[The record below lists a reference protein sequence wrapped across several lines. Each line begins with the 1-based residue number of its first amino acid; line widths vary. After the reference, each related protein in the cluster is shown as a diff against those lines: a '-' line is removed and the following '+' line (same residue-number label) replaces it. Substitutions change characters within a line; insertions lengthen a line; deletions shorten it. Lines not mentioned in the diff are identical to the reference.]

1 MMVDCIYK
9 PLLKDDGD
17 GQVDVSVWLRFN
29 CVVGLP
35 SDVVFKDRNHILNK
49 RLDKYPPQRENS

>member
-9 PLLKDDGD
+9 PILKDDGD
-17 GQVDVSVWLRFN
+17 VQVDVSVWLHFN

-35 SDVVFKDRNHILNK
+35 SDAVFKDRNHILKK
-49 RLDKYPPQRENS
+49 RLEKDALQRENS